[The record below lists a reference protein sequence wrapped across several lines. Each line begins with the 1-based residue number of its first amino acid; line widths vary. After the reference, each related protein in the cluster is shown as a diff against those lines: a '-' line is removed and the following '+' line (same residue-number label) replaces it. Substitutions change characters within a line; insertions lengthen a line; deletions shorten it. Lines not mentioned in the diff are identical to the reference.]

1 MRSPDQL
8 CTLHSEPQGS
18 RVLVHAFSGFL
29 DAGGA
34 VRTATAHILAS
45 GERRLV
51 ASFDSDELLDYRA
64 RRPMMTFVS
73 DHFAA
78 VDMPTITLHEIT
90 DAAGTPFL
98 LLSGPEPDYQWNS
111 FVATVED
118 LVDRFGIAQVVGLAA
133 IPWPAPHTRPLG
145 VTRHGNDQ
153 THLAGRIPLVGT
165 IEVPGHI
172 GGMLELGLGQAGHP
186 VLGLAAHV
194 PHYLVQFDYPRAAI
208 TLLHE
213 LSETTGLVIPTE
225 SLVPAADRAHAE
237 VEAQVD
243 ASVEVGSVVRAL
255 EQQYDAVA
263 VTGPLAS
270 SDLLADG
277 EVPSGDQLAAQVERF
292 LAEMGERESGDET

>member
-8 CTLHSEPQGS
+8 CTLHSEPAEV
-18 RVLVHAFSGFL
+18 RTLVHAFTGFL

-34 VRTATAHILAS
+34 VRTATAHLLGL
-45 GERRLV
+45 GERRLI

-64 RRPMMTFVS
+64 RRPTMTFVS

-78 VDMPTITLHEIT
+78 VDMPTISLYEVT

-98 LLSGPEPDYQWNS
+98 MLSGPEPDYQWNS
-111 FVATVED
+111 FVAAVED
-118 LVDRFGIAQVVGLAA
+118 LVDRFGISQTVGLAA

-153 THLAGRIPLVGT
+153 ARLAGRIPLVGT

-172 GGMLELGLGQAGHP
+172 GGLLELGLGEAGHT

-208 TLLHE
+208 TLLAE
-213 LSETTGLVIPTE
+213 LGEVTGLAIPTE
-225 SLVPAADRAHAE
+225 ALSAAADRAHAE
-237 VEAQVD
+237 VEAQVE

-255 EQQYDAVA
+255 EHQYDAA
-263 VTGPLAS
+263 ALFTEQPPPE
-270 SDLLADG
+270 LLSEG
-277 EVPSGDQLAAQVERF
+277 EVLSGEQIAAQVERF
-292 LAEMGERESGDET
+292 LAEMGERESGDES